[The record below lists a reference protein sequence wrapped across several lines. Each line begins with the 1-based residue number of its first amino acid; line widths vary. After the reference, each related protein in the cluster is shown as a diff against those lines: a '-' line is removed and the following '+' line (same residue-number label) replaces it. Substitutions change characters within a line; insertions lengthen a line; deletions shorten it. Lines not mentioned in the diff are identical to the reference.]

1 MHLQK
6 KSVWNMKIQKKKLL
20 LIEFIES
27 TTIPEKCKRRMIM
40 YEEIFKNSYE
50 EIVIAGK
57 LIVKLSKLLDEKKEN
72 TLEIKKE
79 TAETLEF
86 LRSRVIYYRSAY
98 QHEVLERKEMEDY
111 CRNFQS
117 CECGSYC
124 DKKETCNP
132 AE

>member
-1 MHLQK
+1 
-6 KSVWNMKIQKKKLL
+6 
-20 LIEFIES
+20 
-27 TTIPEKCKRRMIM
+27 M

-98 QHEVLERKEMEDY
+98 QHVVLERKEMEDY

-132 AE
+132 AEHRTTSIKYNRTESWCMQCRSYHIIQIVKMDRSL

>member
-1 MHLQK
+1 
-6 KSVWNMKIQKKKLL
+6 
-20 LIEFIES
+20 
-27 TTIPEKCKRRMIM
+27 MIM

-86 LRSRVIYYRSAY
+86 LRS
-98 QHEVLERKEMEDY
+98 
-111 CRNFQS
+111 
-117 CECGSYC
+117 
-124 DKKETCNP
+124 
-132 AE
+132 

>member
-27 TTIPEKCKRRMIM
+27 TTIQEKCKRRMIM

-50 EIVIAGK
+50 EIVITGK

-72 TLEIKKE
+72 TLEIKKKK
-79 TAETLEF
+79 
-86 LRSRVIYYRSAY
+86 LRKR
-98 QHEVLERKEMEDY
+98 L
-111 CRNFQS
+111 NF
-117 CECGSYC
+117 
-124 DKKETCNP
+124 
-132 AE
+132 